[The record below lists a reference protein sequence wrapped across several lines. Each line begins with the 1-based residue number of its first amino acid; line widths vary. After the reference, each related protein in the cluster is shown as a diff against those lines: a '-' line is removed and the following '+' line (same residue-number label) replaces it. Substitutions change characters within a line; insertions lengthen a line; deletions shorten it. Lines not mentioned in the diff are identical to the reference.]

1 MAAREWRPLIEVIEE
16 VVVQGKEAAARETF
30 WSSNLF
36 ADNSL
41 ISKVC
46 MYIYIVTYITI
57 PKYSLP
63 SINVN
68 PQEWIK
74 VNIYRGVNN

>member
-1 MAAREWRPLIEVIEE
+1 MAAREWRTLIEVIEVIEE

-41 ISKVC
+41 SKVC
-46 MYIYIVTYITI
+46 MYIYSNLY
-57 PKYSLP
+57 
-63 SINVN
+63 
-68 PQEWIK
+68 
-74 VNIYRGVNN
+74 NNS